1 MLEIAIVW
9 ICLLLNALL
18 SASEIAFV
26 SLNRKVLQQLE
37 SRFPRR
43 VRRLGRLRQAP
54 ERTLSVI
61 QLGITMVGFVSG
73 AVSGAGIEE
82 SAVPWMR
89 QRWGLGETS
98 AELIGIAL
106 VVLPLTAMTVLFG
119 ELVPKALAL
128 NRPYRIAIAVS
139 GLLWMLD
146 RGFSP
151 LIAFF
156 AGATRWIVA
165 GLSRTFSRGRTAQ
178 AIAQAEAGEETDS
191 HHERLLLNLAEFETR
206 TVKEIYIPW
215 PQAVF
220 VERDQSLEE
229 VLSKAIDTGHTRL
242 PVCRKDRV
250 QGLIH
255 TKELIAFAGQGGQ
268 DWMLLLRPIL
278 RVHPSDSLL
287 GTLKRLQE
295 KRSHMAI
302 VESGDG
308 CPLGFL
314 TLENLMEAIV
324 GDIHDED
331 DQPLFP
337 PRNKPQPLA

>member
-9 ICLLLNALL
+9 VCLLLNALL

-26 SLNRKVLQQLE
+26 SVNRKVLQRLE
-37 SRFPRR
+37 SRFPNR

-98 AELIGIAL
+98 AELIGVAL

-128 NRPYRIAIAVS
+128 RRPYRIAMGTS
-139 GLLWMLD
+139 GILWLLD
-146 RGFSP
+146 RTFSP
-151 LIAFF
+151 VIAFF
-156 AGATRWIVA
+156 AGATRWIVS
-165 GLSRTFSRGRTAQ
+165 GLNRIFSRDSGQSRGF
-178 AIAQAEAGEETDS
+178 AETEEADS
-191 HHERLLLNLAEFETR
+191 HHDRLLLNLAEFETR
-206 TVKEIYIPW
+206 TVGEILVPW
-215 PQAVF
+215 PKAVV
-220 VERDQSLEE
+220 VERDQNLEE
-229 VLSKAIDTGHTRL
+229 VLARAIDTGHTRL

-250 QGLIH
+250 QGLLH
-255 TKELIAFAGQGGQ
+255 TKELIAFASQGGK
-268 DWMLLLRPIL
+268 DWVLLLRPII
-278 RVHPSDSLL
+278 RVHEAESLL
-287 GTLKRLQE
+287 GVLKKMQE
-295 KRSHMAI
+295 KHCHMAI

-308 CPLGFL
+308 NPMGFL
-314 TLENLMEAIV
+314 TLENLMETIV
-324 GDIHDED
+324 GHIHDED
-331 DQPLFP
+331 DHPI
-337 PRNKPQPLA
+337 PRHEAP